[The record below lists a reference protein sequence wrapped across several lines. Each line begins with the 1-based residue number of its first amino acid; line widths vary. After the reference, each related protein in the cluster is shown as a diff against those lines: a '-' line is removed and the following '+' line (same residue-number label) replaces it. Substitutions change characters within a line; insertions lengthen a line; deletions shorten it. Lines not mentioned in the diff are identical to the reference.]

1 MFILAG
7 GLRVYSKE
15 GKVVGMALRHG
26 GRSVRLLVYIRV
38 EQEAGMLMFYR
49 FSLAFHFIQS
59 GTLTVGPG
67 HPHSRCIFALQLN
80 SGMPQRCVS
89 WVSLNP
95 VPLATPRFV

>member
-7 GLRVYSKE
+7 GLGEYSKE

-59 GTLTVGPG
+59 GTLTEGPG
-67 HPHSRCIFALQLN
+67 HPHSRCLCSVKL
-80 SGMPQRCVS
+80 
-89 WVSLNP
+89 
-95 VPLATPRFV
+95 